1 VARTELLGTEPI
13 LLCVTDPVTATA
25 YEPFTPFSAWADV
38 PAGNAW
44 AEFLA
49 ELDRMRESATAEDLQ
64 AALDVAL
71 RSAAL
76 ESGAIEGLYPT
87 SRGVTRTVA
96 LQGAMWEA
104 ELDKLG
110 GDVRGHFEAQLAA
123 FDLVLDAATKR
134 SPITESWLR
143 NLHATACAAQSTYQ
157 VLTAVGWQDRP
168 LRHGAYKDSP
178 NNVTQAD
185 GTTHWYAPAVDVPA
199 EMHRLITE
207 IGSDEFSAAHPVL
220 QAAFA
225 HHALTAI
232 HPFPD
237 GNGRVARALASVF
250 LYRAAGIPL
259 VIFSDQQEQY
269 WDALADADAG
279 HPQDF
284 ATFIEDRA
292 LDTMALVT
300 DRLRDV
306 QSPLEG
312 QAAAL
317 QSIFRAHGGL
327 THAQVQAVGQR
338 LWQHLQKRI
347 EAQFGEIAPRLQP
360 DVHAQFMRQRVSSE
374 EGTFWDQPYHFLSG
388 YDDFQL
394 TCYYP
399 THVEAGIAPLVG
411 AANDITN
418 HFAFIVVDARHQQ
431 CPPLKL
437 RVPDL
442 HPAISAATEARIDGW
457 VRQALSIALT
467 ELHGSFANALAQ
479 LPGTAP

>member
-1 VARTELLGTEPI
+1 M
-13 LLCVTDPVTATA
+13 TDPANTTA
-25 YEPFTPFSAWADV
+25 YEPFAPFSAWAGV

-44 AEFLA
+44 GEFLA
-49 ELDRMRESATAEDLQ
+49 ELDRMREAATAEDLQ
-64 AALDVAL
+64 AALDIAL

-76 ESGAIEGLYPT
+76 ESGAIEGLYAT

-110 GDVRGHFEAQLAA
+110 EDVRGHFEAQLAA

-134 SPITESWLR
+134 YPITEAWLR

-157 VLTAVGWQDRP
+157 VLTAVGWQTRE
-168 LRHGAYKDSP
+168 LQHGAYKDSP
-178 NNVTQAD
+178 NNVAQAD
-185 GTTHWYAPAVDVPA
+185 GTTHWYAPVGDVPA

-207 IGSDEFSAAHPVL
+207 MGLAEFGAAHPVL

-232 HPFPD
+232 HPFSD

-269 WDALADADAG
+269 WDALADADVG
-279 HPQDF
+279 RPQGFVIFTD
-284 ATFIEDRA
+284 DRA

-306 QSPLEG
+306 RSPLEG

-317 QSIFRAHGGL
+317 RSLFRAHGGL
-327 THAQVQAVGQR
+327 THAQVQAVGRR
-338 LWQHLQKRI
+338 LSQHLNQRV
-347 EAQFGEIAPRLQP
+347 EAQFGEIASQLQP
-360 DVHAQFMRQRVSSE
+360 DVHAQFMPLHSIDPGPLS
-374 EGTFWDQPYHFLSG
+374 DQPYHLVTGDSEFRLMCH
-388 YDDFQL
+388 Q
-394 TCYYP
+394 P
-399 THVEAGIAPLVG
+399 IRVEASILLLVG
-411 AANDITN
+411 AANDIAN
-418 HFAFIVVDARHQQ
+418 HFAFIVVDARHQEV
-431 CPPLKL
+431 PALKL
-437 RVPDL
+437 RVSDL

-457 VRQALSIALT
+457 VRHALSTALK
-467 ELHGSFANALAQ
+467 ELHASFASALAQ
-479 LPGTAP
+479 SARGEPPQGGLGTEMGAPRGI